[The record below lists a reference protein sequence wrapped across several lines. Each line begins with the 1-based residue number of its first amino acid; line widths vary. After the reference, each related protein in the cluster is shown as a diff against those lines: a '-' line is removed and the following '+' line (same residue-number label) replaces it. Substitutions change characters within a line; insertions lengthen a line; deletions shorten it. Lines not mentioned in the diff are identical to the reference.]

1 MEFEWDEEK
10 RQANLE
16 NHAVDFRDIASVFR
30 NPHLTYSS
38 PTAGEKRRVAIGPL
52 RPPDRPK
59 SWSGPLVAVVYVRRG
74 GAYRIISARRARKN
88 ERRAHEVLLG

>member
-1 MEFEWDEEK
+1 MKFEWDGEK

-16 NHAVDFRDIASVFR
+16 KHGVDFRDITSVFR

-38 PTAGEKRRVAIGPL
+38 PIVDEKRHVAIGQL
-52 RPPDRPK
+52 RSPDRPEP
-59 SWSGPLVAVVYVRRG
+59 WSGPLVAVVHVRRG

-88 ERRAHEVLLG
+88 ERRAYEVLLG

>member
-1 MEFEWDEEK
+1 
-10 RQANLE
+10 
-16 NHAVDFRDIASVFR
+16 
-30 NPHLTYSS
+30 
-38 PTAGEKRRVAIGPL
+38 VAIGPL